1 MVRLSDE
8 LYAQLQA
15 RGRQGIPL
23 AVLVREAIAA
33 YLAEQPEQL
42 RQQPEQPGEQPTRA
56 ATASPAAI
64 AAIAARVEELA
75 LQIRQLITRLDT
87 LDGIEQPEQ
96 PRASERLE
104 QPQQPRSSQVPPYD
118 PTKFVLG
125 RLCPRGHAYGT
136 TGQSLLRLPSRNC
149 PACVNAHKRE
159 QRARTRQ
166 QG

>member
-15 RGRQGIPL
+15 RGRHGIPL
-23 AVLVREAIAA
+23 AVLVRDAIAA
-33 YLAEQPEQL
+33 YLAEQPQ
-42 RQQPEQPGEQPTRA
+42 QPTRA
-56 ATASPAAI
+56 AT

-75 LQIRQLITRLDT
+75 QQIRQLITRLDT
-87 LDGIEQPEQ
+87 FDAPKLPQQRKQ
-96 PRASERLE
+96 PRGAEQRQQPQQPQQRK
-104 QPQQPRSSQVPPYD
+104 QPQQPRSSQSPPYD
-118 PTKFVLG
+118 PAKFVLG
-125 RLCPRGHAYGT
+125 QLCPRGHEYGT

-159 QRARTRQ
+159 QRARMRQ